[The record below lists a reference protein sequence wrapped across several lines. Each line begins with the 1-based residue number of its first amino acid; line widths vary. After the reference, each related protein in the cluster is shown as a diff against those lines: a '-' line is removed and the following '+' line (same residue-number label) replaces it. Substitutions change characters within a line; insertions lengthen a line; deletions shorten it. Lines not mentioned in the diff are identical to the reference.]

1 MKRDIAPTPLD
12 HMIAIVDR
20 RVPADA
26 RVQTAIP
33 FLSMMRVSQP
43 TPVSRGVLQP
53 SLCLILQGHKRVYVG
68 TDVLDY
74 GPGEFLVV
82 TVDVAGAG
90 HIVSATP
97 EQPYLLLNLEL
108 DPQELA
114 AIVAEAGVDVAT
126 AAQPVRGAY
135 VGRTDAVL
143 QEALYQLV
151 RLLDAPAKEAAF
163 LSVGLKREII
173 YRLLNGEHGAMLYQ
187 NVVLDRQDRGIGK
200 AIAWLKEH
208 FDRNVKVGELAQAT
222 NMSVSSLHHRF
233 KAVTAMGPLQYQKQ
247 LRLQE
252 ARRLLL
258 GGSVDATTA
267 AYRVGYESQSQFSRE
282 YRRLFGA
289 PPMRDVKNLLS

>member
-20 RVPADA
+20 CVPADA

-33 FLSMMRVSQP
+33 FLSLMRVSQP

-68 TDVLDY
+68 SDVLDY

-97 EQPYLLLNLEL
+97 DQPYLLLNLEL

-114 AIVAEAGVDVAT
+114 AIVAEAGVDVAA

-135 VGRTDAVL
+135 VGKTDAIL

-151 RLLDAPAKEAAF
+151 RLLDAPPKEAAF
-163 LSVGLKREII
+163 LAVGLKREII

-187 NVVLDRQDRGIGK
+187 NVVLDRQDR
-200 AIAWLKEH
+200 
-208 FDRNVKVGELAQAT
+208 
-222 NMSVSSLHHRF
+222 HRQ
-233 KAVTAMGPLQYQKQ
+233 GH
-247 LRLQE
+247 
-252 ARRLLL
+252 
-258 GGSVDATTA
+258 
-267 AYRVGYESQSQFSRE
+267 
-282 YRRLFGA
+282 
-289 PPMRDVKNLLS
+289 